1 MGYAGLPPA
10 ADQVSAEQ
18 LKLGLLSPH
27 QSEVLEVAVHTAT
40 RVAKLVF
47 DSNLAQVSRPDDIE
61 ALVRSH
67 LYTPTY
73 A

>member
-1 MGYAGLPPA
+1 
-10 ADQVSAEQ
+10 
-18 LKLGLLSPH
+18 
-27 QSEVLEVAVHTAT
+27 VLEVAIHTAT

>member
-1 MGYAGLPPA
+1 LT
-10 ADQVSAEQ
+10 AEQ
-18 LKLGLLSPH
+18 LKLGMLFPP
-27 QSEVLEVAVHTAT
+27 QSDVLEVAVHTAT

-47 DSNLAQVSRPDDIE
+47 DSNLAQVSRPDEIE

>member
-1 MGYAGLPPA
+1 
-10 ADQVSAEQ
+10 
-18 LKLGLLSPH
+18 
-27 QSEVLEVAVHTAT
+27 
-40 RVAKLVF
+40 VAKLVF
-47 DSNLAQVSRPDDIE
+47 DSNLAQVPRPDDIE